1 MQCALHSE
9 VIATAYCS
17 NCGLALCFNCAE
29 TVDGRV
35 LCRKCSPS
43 LRAQNSANAD
53 TSSPQNLLPE
63 GEKPSIPIPE
73 GYPYCS
79 PNVSLVLGLIPG
91 VGSICNGDYIKAFLQ
106 ILIFGSCVSLASS
119 QEVGELGP
127 MFVIISVVFFFY
139 MPLEAYHI
147 AKKRTLAVRG
157 ITIISP
163 FERIQCS
170 ELWVGGLAI
179 SFGTLFL
186 VNQLVPGTL
195 HFVGRGWPLAL
206 IGIGIYN
213 LARYFR
219 S

>member
-1 MQCALHSE
+1 MHCALHPE
-9 VIATAYCS
+9 AVATAYCS

-29 TVDGRV
+29 TVGGRV
-35 LCRKCSPS
+35 LCPSCSRL
-43 LRAQNSANAD
+43 LRANSD
-53 TSSPQNLLPE
+53 
-63 GEKPSIPIPE
+63 K

-91 VGSICNGDYIKAFLQ
+91 VGSICNGDYVKAFLQ
-106 ILIFGSCVSLASS
+106 VLIFGSLVSLASS
-119 QEVGELGP
+119 QEVGALSP
-127 MFVIISVVFFFY
+127 MFIILSIICFFY

-147 AKKRTLAVRG
+147 AKKRTLSLRG

-163 FERIQCS
+163 FERIHFS
-170 ELWVGGLAI
+170 ELWTGGLAI

-186 VNQLVPGTL
+186 VNQFVPGTL
-195 HFVGRGWPLAL
+195 HFVSRGWPLAL

-213 LARYFR
+213 LSRYFR